1 MKFKILL
8 LIFFLNLSIN
18 LYSNELVEESKIHKN
33 LRCLVCQGQSIA
45 DSNSDFALTLKMVVK
60 DLIEQGKTEEEIYTF
75 LSDKYGDWILYKPK
89 LNPGNLLLWG
99 LPYLALIIGAVII
112 VFLVRKSSKKASK
125 IHPKSIQIR
134 FKNQSKNEAEK

>member
-1 MKFKILL
+1 MRFKILL
-8 LIFFLNLSIN
+8 LVFFLNLSIN

-89 LNPGNLLLWG
+89 LNPGNLSLWG

-112 VFLVRKSSKKASK
+112 VFLVRKSSKKA
-125 IHPKSIQIR
+125 
-134 FKNQSKNEAEK
+134 